1 MTVQISLI
9 GLGQIG
15 ASVGLCLANRP
26 DLVKRIGHDKQP
38 AVMQKAKQIGAV
50 DRIERNL
57 IAAVR
62 EADLVFLSLPLDQI
76 RPTLEYISQDL
87 IEGAIV
93 MDTAPVKEVVRQ
105 WAKDILPPKRHYIGL
120 TPVLNPAYLHD
131 IYAGIESA
139 HSDLFQ
145 RGLIAITTTADTD
158 PQAIKLA
165 ADLTRLLG
173 AIPLFADQ
181 AEMDG
186 MLASTNL
193 LPSLLAAALLNATV
207 NQPGWADGRK
217 IAGRGYAEATGP
229 MALLPSPAAL
239 AEQAIYNQENALRVI
254 DGLTAA
260 LQSIRNDIQKSDE
273 KSLVERLERAQKGRE
288 NWWKQRQVAD
298 WLSEEMGAQPETPKT
313 RDILGNLVGFRRKP
327 KS

>member
-15 ASVGLCLANRP
+15 ASVGLALSSQP
-26 DLVKRIGHDKQP
+26 ELVKRIGHDKQS
-38 AVMQKAKQIGAV
+38 AVMQKARQLGAV
-50 DRIERNL
+50 DRTENNL
-57 IAAVR
+57 ISAVR

-76 RPTLEYISQDL
+76 RPTLEFISQDL
-87 IEGAIV
+87 IEGAVV

-105 WAKDILPPKRHYIGL
+105 WAKDILPPGRHYIGL

-145 RGLIAITTTADTD
+145 RGLIAITTTAETD
-158 PQAIKLA
+158 SQAIKVA

-173 AIPLFADQ
+173 AFPLFADQ

-186 MLASTNL
+186 ILASTNL

-207 NQPGWADGRK
+207 GQPGWTDGRK
-217 IAGRGYAEATGP
+217 IAGRAYAEATGP

-239 AEQAIYNQENALRVI
+239 AEQAIHNRENALRVI

-260 LQSIRNDIQKSDE
+260 LQSIRSDILKGDE
-273 KSLVERLERAQKGRE
+273 KSLVERLERAQNGRE
-288 NWWKQRQVAD
+288 AWWKQRQVGE
-298 WLSEEMGAQPETPKT
+298 WRSEEMGAQPEMPKT
-313 RDILGNLVGFRRKP
+313 KDIFGNLVGFRRRP